1 MIFKNLTTFNIILLN
16 DAIND
21 IILMQNIIVSGL
33 QAQICLKLI
42 ILQFHI

>member
-33 QAQICLKLI
+33 QVQICLKLI
-42 ILQFHI
+42 I

>member
-16 DAIND
+16 DAING

-33 QAQICLKLI
+33 QVQICLKLI
-42 ILQFHI
+42 I

>member
-33 QAQICLKLI
+33 QVQICLKLI
-42 ILQFHI
+42 